1 MQAATMSEVEFYC
14 EVFSFV
20 SSSITEKLQLSASCD
35 ANLWKGSSLI
45 EVGFNQA
52 VVFLNFVVG

>member
-20 SSSITEKLQLSASCD
+20 SSRITEKLQLSASCD
-35 ANLWKGSSLI
+35 ANLFGRGVINVSY
-45 EVGFNQA
+45 
-52 VVFLNFVVG
+52 NFSPLR